1 MPQPVDGQRGA
12 QCHNGALGQLGL
24 RPVRDPYLWSFKSPA
39 SFVFYCFFFLMVS
52 MAYGN
57 EGGLVLVD
65 VVQKSVLLSMPSVEL
80 YSSADPYTR
89 LPRSPKRPG
98 DAPGTRF
105 DPDDPS
111 FRSPSDQVPV
121 SFIKARLL
129 EYAAY
134 AVNS

>member
-1 MPQPVDGQRGA
+1 MDNEAPSA
-12 QCHNGALGQLGL
+12 ITALSVNSAYGL
-24 RPVRDPYLWSFKSPA
+24 YVTLECPIVVR
-39 SFVFYCFFFLMVS
+39 SFVRVTPALRR

-57 EGGLVLVD
+57 EGGLILVD

-98 DAPGTRF
+98 EGPSTRF

-111 FRSPSDQVPV
+111 FRSPSDQVC
-121 SFIKARLL
+121 SLRLTSL
-129 EYAAY
+129 
-134 AVNS
+134 